1 MGSYASKSN
10 KSPPPEASQQ
20 TTTTTT
26 KIVITDI
33 DRAVLDLKNS
43 RDRLQRYRVQLLL
56 DDDKLLRKAQ
66 QAKQTQ
72 QQPTVALQLLRLR
85 RHKQQQYEQC
95 NTQLLNILQMVDTI
109 DSHQNDQRIIQAMQ
123 VGKVALQQLQA
134 EISIDDVLQLME
146 DIQDQHDMETDISN
160 IFQQNIPQLSAA
172 MGMTDEHV
180 DQEIYAEFEAWQA
193 EMNGE
198 PQTPSLVLL
207 PDVPTHALI
216 PVPPTPTAV
225 GTQSAVA
232 MKQTSIP
239 SSPEPRVAVLG

>member
-20 TTTTTT
+20 TTKT

-198 PQTPSLVLL
+198 PLTPSLVL
-207 PDVPTHALI
+207 PDVPTHELI
-216 PVPPTPTAV
+216 PLPPTPTV
-225 GTQSAVA
+225 GTSSVA
-232 MKQTSIP
+232 TKPMSIP